1 MNQAQLMQ
9 QMKKMQTEMAAAQQ
23 ELANTIV
30 TGVAAGDLVKIDMT
44 ADYRVKGV
52 KIAKDA
58 IDPQDA
64 ETLEDLVVVAMNDAV
79 QKAQAASEK
88 RMGAVTGGL
97 KIPGLT

>member
-9 QMKKMQTEMAAAQQ
+9 QMKKMQNEMAKAQE

-30 TGVAAGDLVKIDMT
+30 TGVAAGELVKIEMT
-44 ADYRVKGV
+44 ADNRVKSV
-52 KIAKDA
+52 KIARDA
-58 IDPQDA
+58 VDPDDV
-64 ETLEDLVVVAMNDAV
+64 ETLEDLIIVAMNDAV

-97 KIPGLT
+97 KIPGF

>member
-9 QMKKMQTEMAAAQQ
+9 QMKKMQMEMTRAQE

-30 TGVAAGDLVKIDMT
+30 TGVAAGELVKIEMT
-44 ADYRVKGV
+44 ADHRVKSV
-52 KIAKDA
+52 KIAKEA
-58 IDPQDA
+58 IDPEDA
-64 ETLEDLVVVAMNDAV
+64 ETLEDLLIVAMNDAV
-79 QKAQAASEK
+79 GKAQAASEK